1 MNRKSITTMIGITVL
16 ALSGAAV
23 SRPGFVE
30 QARVID
36 AEPVYETVTVSYPVT
51 ECRTERVVRDG
62 HRRGGY
68 IAPIAGGI
76 IGGVLGHEIG
86 RKRRG
91 DTALTVA
98 GTLLGATLGHGLHNS
113 HVRHRPTVEH
123 VRHCETVDRYD
134 EEQRLTGYRVKYR
147 YDGRIFHTQ
156 TTEHPGKYIPV
167 RVKVSAAGGS

>member
-1 MNRKSITTMIGITVL
+1 MNRKSIAMITGITVL
-16 ALSGAAV
+16 TLSGPAV

-51 ECRTERVVRDG
+51 ECRLERVVHDG
-62 HRRGGY
+62 QRRGGY
-68 IAPIAGGI
+68 VAPIAGGI
-76 IGGVLGHEIG
+76 LGGVLGHEIG

-98 GTLLGATLGHGLHNS
+98 GTLLGATLGHGLQSS
-113 HVRHRPTVEH
+113 HARYRPTVEH
-123 VRHCETVDRYD
+123 VERCETVDRYE
-134 EEQRLTGYRVKYR
+134 EEQRLTGYQVTYR
-147 YDGRIFHTQ
+147 YDGHMFRTH

-167 RVKVSAAGGS
+167 RVKVSPAGES